1 MHAHSTKEQMQS
13 GDIESVLKA
22 SPSINSMAYRID
34 LAFRDDKNYNIRWIF
49 EAKVQYLINR
59 TKEIQQDVKA
69 LNEELSTLCEDTDVI
84 TNENK
89 VHKQNIELLQ
99 ETIFKIQIDIKKLEE
114 EINNKSVTESLK
126 VIKDQNKH
134 IIQLLT
140 QPNQQ
145 FSSDIPQVE
154 LSKSINQTQKHGDV
168 DRIT

>member
-22 SPSINSMAYRID
+22 NPSINSMAYRID
-34 LAFRDDKNYNIRWIF
+34 LAFRDDKNYNIRWVF
-49 EAKVQYLINR
+49 EVKAQYLINR
-59 TKEIQQDVKA
+59 TKEMQLEVKA
-69 LNEELSTLCEDTDVI
+69 LNEELSTLCEDAEVI

-89 VHKQNIELLQ
+89 VHQQNIEILQ
-99 ETIFKIQIDIKKLEE
+99 ENIFQMKIDIQKLED
-114 EINNKSVTESLK
+114 EINNKSVPESLK

-134 IIQLLT
+134 IISLLT
-140 QPNQQ
+140 KPNQQ

-154 LSKSINQTQKHGDV
+154 LSKSINQTQKHVDI